1 MLTVPLRMN
10 ETLRTLSRVLAHAAV
25 TDIYYFYKE
34 DYILNFENA
43 SMFKV
48 ANAHMEL
55 RKRQH

>member
-1 MLTVPLRMN
+1 MN